1 MPIQSSLFFSRMSFS
16 GISLVFC
23 SAGVQYSVMVPKAM
37 LPNGSM
43 IAESAFLSRSALI
56 ASAILR
62 RMSRMIQNRYAV
74 SVLRVKVVKANSTI
88 PMKNTLGR
96 VNKRKGCRKFIS
108 SNAPTTGL
116 PIPGNRPIK

>member
-1 MPIQSSLFFSRMSFS
+1 
-16 GISLVFC
+16 
-23 SAGVQYSVMVPKAM
+23 MVPKAM